1 MNHTVA
7 FRVPTLSCVVKKIEK
22 LRSEAG
28 EKVERLRDETGE
40 KVERLKA
47 EAGETATRLREE
59 ASALAARVKPRFRG
73 VIHYYSFWIAVA
85 LGIVLVALANGE
97 RQTIAMIIYAAG
109 ICGLFGISALY
120 HRHNWKLERSRA
132 WMRRL
137 DHSMIFVFIAASIT
151 PFALLIL
158 QGTLAVTI
166 LAIAWGGAALGVLLT
181 LLWVNAPKWLSV
193 AVYVALGWV
202 GILAVPQIFDALGW
216 VGVLAVPQIFDA
228 LGWVALAGLALGGIL
243 YTAGGIIYALGRP
256 DPAPETFGYHEIF
269 HSLVSGAASAHYAV
283 IVLLVL
289 PFAS

>member
-1 MNHTVA
+1 M
-7 FRVPTLSCVVKKIEK
+7 VKKIEQI
-22 LRSEAG
+22 RNEAG

-40 KVERLKA
+40 KAARLKS
-47 EAGETATRLREE
+47 EAGETVDRLKTEAGETVDRLREE
-59 ASALAARVKPRFRG
+59 ASALAARAKPRFRG
-73 VIHYYSFWIAVA
+73 VIHYYSFWIALA

-97 RQTIAMIIYAAG
+97 RQTIAMIVYAVG

-151 PFALLIL
+151 PFALLVL
-158 QGTLAVTI
+158 HGTLAVTI

-193 AVYVALGWV
+193 IVYV
-202 GILAVPQIFDALGW
+202 ALGW

-228 LGWVALAGLALGGIL
+228 LGWAALAGLALGGIL
-243 YTAGGIIYALGRP
+243 YTAGGIIYAVGRP
-256 DPAPETFGYHEIF
+256 NPAPETFGYHEIF
-269 HSLVSGAASAHYAV
+269 HSLVTGAAGAHYAV

-289 PFAS
+289 PFAG

>member
-1 MNHTVA
+1 MDA
-7 FRVPTLSCVVKKIEK
+7 SRASTLRSVVKKIEQIRSDAGERVERLRDETGEKAAK
-22 LRSEAG
+22 LKAEAG
-28 EKVERLRDETGE
+28 EKVERLRD
-40 KVERLKA
+40 
-47 EAGETATRLREE
+47 E

-73 VIHYYSFWIAVA
+73 VIHYYSFWIALA
-85 LGIVLVALANGE
+85 LGILLVALANGE
-97 RQTIAMIIYAAG
+97 REMIAMVIYAAG
-109 ICGLFGISALY
+109 ICGLFGVSALY

-151 PFALLIL
+151 PFALLVL
-158 QGTLAVTI
+158 HGALAVTI

-193 AVYVALGWV
+193 IVYVALGWV

-216 VGVLAVPQIFDA
+216 A
-228 LGWVALAGLALGGIL
+228 ALAGLALGGIL

-269 HSLVSGAASAHYAV
+269 HSLVSGAAGAHYAV

-289 PFAS
+289 PFAG

>member
-7 FRVPTLSCVVKKIEK
+7 SGASTLPCVVKKIEK

-73 VIHYYSFWIAVA
+73 VIHYYSFWIALA

-216 VGVLAVPQIFDA
+216 V
-228 LGWVALAGLALGGIL
+228 ALAGLALGGIL

-289 PFAS
+289 PFAA

>member
-1 MNHTVA
+1 
-7 FRVPTLSCVVKKIEK
+7 VVKKIEQI
-22 LRSEAG
+22 RSEAG
-28 EKVERLRDETGE
+28 EKVERLRD
-40 KVERLKA
+40 
-47 EAGETATRLREE
+47 E

-73 VIHYYSFWIAVA
+73 VIHYYSFWIALA

-97 RQTIAMIIYAAG
+97 RQTIAMIVYAVG

-151 PFALLIL
+151 PFALLVL
-158 QGTLAVTI
+158 

-193 AVYVALGWV
+193 IVY
-202 GILAVPQIFDALGW
+202 IALGW

-228 LGWVALAGLALGGIL
+228 LGWAALAGLALGGIL
-243 YTAGGIIYALGRP
+243 YMAGGIIYAVGRP
-256 DPAPETFGYHEIF
+256 NPAPETFGYHEIF
-269 HSLVSGAASAHYAV
+269 HSLVTGAAGAHYAV

-289 PFAS
+289 PFAG

>member
-1 MNHTVA
+1 MDA
-7 FRVPTLSCVVKKIEK
+7 SRASTLRSVVKKIEQIRSDAGERVERLRDETGEKAAK
-22 LRSEAG
+22 LKAEAG
-28 EKVERLRDETGE
+28 EKVERLRD
-40 KVERLKA
+40 
-47 EAGETATRLREE
+47 E

-73 VIHYYSFWIAVA
+73 VIHYYSFWIALA
-85 LGIVLVALANGE
+85 LGILLVALANGE
-97 RQTIAMIIYAAG
+97 REMIAMVIYAAG
-109 ICGLFGISALY
+109 ICGLFGVSALY

-151 PFALLIL
+151 PFALLVL
-158 QGTLAVTI
+158 HGALAVTI

-193 AVYVALGWV
+193 IVYVALGWV

-216 VGVLAVPQIFDA
+216 A
-228 LGWVALAGLALGGIL
+228 ALAGLALGGIL
-243 YTAGGIIYALGRP
+243 YTAGGIIYAIGRP

-269 HSLVSGAASAHYAV
+269 HSLVSGAAGAHYAV

-289 PFAS
+289 PFAG

>member
-1 MNHTVA
+1 
-7 FRVPTLSCVVKKIEK
+7 VVKKIEK